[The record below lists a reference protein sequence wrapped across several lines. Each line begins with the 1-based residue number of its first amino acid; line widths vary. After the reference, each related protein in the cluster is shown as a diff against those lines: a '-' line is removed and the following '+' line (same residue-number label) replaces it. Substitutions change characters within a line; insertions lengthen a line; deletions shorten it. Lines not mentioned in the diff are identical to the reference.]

1 MVFGGRFFTPF
12 SVGSISFTQLFSDTM
27 SSLLHSE
34 HSSKYNSYVY
44 SPIDLPRIHSK
55 EHTEEVYRKML
66 GMDSRLLSDGFILRI
81 YVRPFIGR
89 FLGMILWKLF

>member
-44 SPIDLPRIHSK
+44 SPIDTPRIHSK
-55 EHTEEVYRKML
+55 EHTEELCRKML
-66 GMDSRLLSDGFILRI
+66 GMDSRCMGGLLSKVSRNSSLEFVLGNLFLRI
-81 YVRPFIGR
+81 
-89 FLGMILWKLF
+89 

>member
-55 EHTEEVYRKML
+55 EHTEELCRKML
-66 GMDSRLLSDGFILRI
+66 GMDSRCMGGLLSKVSRNSSLEFVLGNLFLRI
-81 YVRPFIGR
+81 
-89 FLGMILWKLF
+89 